1 MPLILFI
8 RLKHHTLVF
17 QNIDNMIG
25 HVDSHG
31 IFLAVP
37 LKIRYGIAE
46 NLPDIE
52 LAVELVFPLE
62 PVNVTLAESDEV
74 SLRTILS
81 QT

>member
-1 MPLILFI
+1 
-8 RLKHHTLVF
+8 
-17 QNIDNMIG
+17 MIG

-31 IFLAVP
+31 VVLAVP
-37 LKIRYGIAE
+37 LKIRNGVAE

-52 LAVELVFPLE
+52 LAVELVFPLKT
-62 PVNVTLAESDEV
+62 VNIALAESDEV

>member
-1 MPLILFI
+1 
-8 RLKHHTLVF
+8 
-17 QNIDNMIG
+17 MIG

-31 IFLAVP
+31 IVLAVP
-37 LKIRYGIAE
+37 LKIRNGIAE

-52 LAVELVFPLE
+52 LAVELVFPLKT
-62 PVNVTLAESDEV
+62 VNIALAESDEV